1 MESSIKVILEPK
13 SKGLS
18 DCPGYKF
25 AATSVDIRD
34 NKSSQLDLAIIV
46 GDKSLKSAG
55 VFTLNDVKAA
65 PVVLSMN
72 VLEESAESIGGIV
85 INSGNANACTG
96 HQGLA
101 DAKEMSTSAQVCSN
115 IGFPFYVCS
124 TGRIGRK
131 LPINKICEGIDT
143 CSKALNNSEA
153 NSEDVAKA
161 ILTSD
166 TLIKQETARI
176 IYNDQTFTIAGIAK
190 GAGMIDPNMATM
202 LAFIVT
208 DLDGTHINLQK
219 SLSQANSKSFNSI
232 SIDGDMSTN
241 DTVLL
246 LANGDAEVDFSCDKN
261 LQKAFDQALEKVCHN
276 LAQKIVS
283 DGEKITKVVT
293 LKIQGCT
300 STQTAEKI
308 ARSIG
313 TSLLVKTSFYGSD
326 PNWGRIVDAA
336 GYAKAGININK
347 LDLDYETIPVLRAGI
362 PQEHHAKQWKEI
374 VSKKNFSIHLN
385 LNQGSSKYTFTT
397 TDLSEAYVTFNKS
410 E

>member
-1 MESSIKVILEPK
+1 MESSIKVILEAK

-18 DCPGYKF
+18 DCPGYRF

-34 NKSSQLDLAIIV
+34 NQSDQLDVALIV
-46 GDKSLKSAG
+46 GDNSLKSAG

-65 PVVLSMN
+65 PVILSMN
-72 VLEESAESIGGIV
+72 VLEKNAESIGGIV

-96 HQGLA
+96 KQGEI
-101 DAKEMSTSAQVCSN
+101 DAKEMSTSAQVYSK
-115 IGFPFYVCS
+115 IGLPFYVCS

-131 LPINKICEGIDT
+131 LPIDKISKGIDI
-143 CSKALNNSEA
+143 CSQALNDSETNA
-153 NSEDVAKA
+153 KDAAKA

-166 TLIKQETARI
+166 TFTKEATARI
-176 IYNDQTFTIAGIAK
+176 IYNDQTFTVAGIAK
-190 GAGMIDPNMATM
+190 GAGMIDPDMATM
-202 LAFIVT
+202 LAFLVT

-246 LANGDAEVDFSCDKN
+246 LANGKSGVDFTSDKN
-261 LQKAFDQALEKVCHN
+261 LKDAFDQAVEKVCYS

-293 LKIQGCT
+293 LEIQGCA
-300 STQTAEKI
+300 STQSAEKI

-336 GYAKAGININK
+336 GYAKVGLDIKK
-347 LDLDYETIPVLRAGI
+347 LDLDYEKVPVLRAGMA
-362 PQEHHAKQWKEI
+362 QEHLAEKWKEI
-374 VSKKNFSIHLN
+374 VSKKHFSIHLN

-397 TDLSEAYVTFNKS
+397 TDLSEDYVNFNKS